1 MEYAKFGF
9 ITDTHYDYKYESRK
23 DNTLDT
29 LIDKTKQCYQWFKE
43 KGCSFV
49 IHGGDMFDRH
59 RIYNF
64 DLITLLVLILVTNY
78 HLKISCLV
86 SPKFWT
92 KVI

>member
-1 MEYAKFGF
+1 MYRYNEICPIYYKICLEIECFAKEFWKNSNSRLRFQQFQF
-9 ITDTHYDYKYESRK
+9 IELSHFRTNYES
-23 DNTLDT
+23 
-29 LIDKTKQCYQWFKE
+29 I
-43 KGCSFV
+43 V
-49 IHGGDMFDRH
+49 
-59 RIYNF
+59 YNF